1 MSPTRRSLALM
12 RERGYECDITEHWN
26 PFARRRVDL
35 FGFIDILCLG
45 PDGELVG
52 VQCTSL
58 SNVSARIKK
67 IADSPLIGRLRKTNL
82 RVLVQGWKA
91 RKVKGSRKHEVKFRE
106 VDVS

>member
-1 MSPTRRSLALM
+1 MSPTQRSLALM
-12 RERGYECDITEHWN
+12 RERGFHVEICEHWN

-35 FGFIDILCLG
+35 FGFLDLLCVG
-45 PDGELVG
+45 DNGELVG

-67 IADSPLIGRLRKTNL
+67 ITESPLIGRIRKTNL
-82 RVLVQGWKA
+82 RILVQGWKSK
-91 RKVKGSRKHEVKFRE
+91 KVKGKRSEVKFRE